1 MAQSSSQAGP
11 NVPVSALSSFVGA
24 RPYPAL
30 CIGKTFVQYNGSQ
43 NVGSYWW
50 VAVDLTNLNVVQNI
64 VNQDGLHVPPAIQQL
79 LGNTQYFL
87 FFITAWQSTMN
98 LMGGAV
104 YAFLQQVG
112 AGPQL
117 ARAEQLIGQI
127 GTSAILNFSYVLA
140 ATFDA
145 NDVPGY
151 EAFDTQG
158 YSPLTMQFMPITIN
172 GKTIYVPVNLP

>member
-1 MAQSSSQAGP
+1 MAQSSP

-30 CIGKTFVQYNGSQ
+30 AIGKSFVVYNGPQ

-50 VAVDLTNLNVVQNI
+50 VAVDLTTLNAVQNI
-64 VNQDGLHVPPAIQQL
+64 ATQDGLHVPPQIQQL

-87 FFITAWQSTMN
+87 FFMTAWQSTMN
-98 LMGGAV
+98 LMGGAI

-117 ARAEQLIGQI
+117 ARAEQLISQL
-127 GTSAILNFSYVLA
+127 GTGSILNFSYVLA

-151 EAFDTQG
+151 EAFSSQG
-158 YSPLTMQFMPITIN
+158 YSTLTMQFMPITIG
-172 GKTIYVPVNLP
+172 GKTIYAPVNLP